1 MRSNFSRLSK
11 PEVDLIIKK
20 TNFTEEEEAI
30 FHMLCRGKS
39 LDQICLETFLPKS
52 TLCRRIH
59 SIKEK
64 VGDNKMSVK
73 VPIWE
78 KVTLTLEEA
87 AEYSN
92 IGINKIYRPLFL
104 HILNFIGFAGLFFL
118 LSALIVLSFLY
129 TSCGIITFMHLSIIC
144 GSLDSAFTAIT
155 AFSFFNTIASWPYFP
170 SAR

>member
-1 MRSNFSRLSK
+1 MRSNFNRLSK

-20 TNFTEEEEAI
+20 TNFTEEEEVI
-30 FHMLCRGKS
+30 FQMLCRGKS

-64 VGDNKMSVK
+64 IGDDKVSVK

-92 IGINKIYRPLFL
+92 IGINKIREISNEPRCTFV
-104 HILNFIGFAGLFFL
+104 IFVGKKR
-118 LSALIVLSFLY
+118 LIKRKEFEKYISENVEL
-129 TSCGIITFMHLSIIC
+129 
-144 GSLDSAFTAIT
+144 
-155 AFSFFNTIASWPYFP
+155 
-170 SAR
+170 

>member
-1 MRSNFSRLSK
+1 MRSNFNRLSK

-20 TNFTEEEEAI
+20 TNFTEEEEVI

-64 VGDNKMSVK
+64 VGDDKVK
-73 VPIWE
+73 KQVPIWE

-92 IGINKIYRPLFL
+92 IGINKIRELSNNPRC
-104 HILNFIGFAGLFFL
+104 NFVIFVGKKR
-118 LSALIVLSFLY
+118 LIKR
-129 TSCGIITFMHLSIIC
+129 I
-144 GSLDSAFTAIT
+144 
-155 AFSFFNTIASWPYFP
+155 
-170 SAR
+170 

>member
-20 TNFTEEEEAI
+20 TNFTEEEEMI

-64 VGDNKMSVK
+64 VGDDKVK
-73 VPIWE
+73 KQVPIWE
-78 KVTLTLEEA
+78 KVTLTLEET

-92 IGINKIYRPLFL
+92 IGINKIRELSNNPRC
-104 HILNFIGFAGLFFL
+104 NFVIFVGKKR
-118 LSALIVLSFLY
+118 LIKRKEFEKYISENVEL
-129 TSCGIITFMHLSIIC
+129 
-144 GSLDSAFTAIT
+144 
-155 AFSFFNTIASWPYFP
+155 
-170 SAR
+170 